1 MFQDFLLTAALA
13 QLAATKEA
21 RDAPVSRPHLFVA
34 TALQLCEYFV
44 SNPKLDKFKFTTL
57 LKVDDLHSGSER
69 TIAQVHHIKVVA
81 QWVSAPGQPELLD
94 TDAKTR
100 FFYEAMPFWLMGTGT
115 FDLSRSNELLQ
126 ALMNAEVG
134 SDDKRVK
141 AYALALELDNAF
153 QRVSRDCYLGEVQ

>member
-1 MFQDFLLTAALA
+1 MFPDFLLTAALT

-21 RDAPVSRPHLFVA
+21 RDAPVSRAQLFVA
-34 TALQLCEYFV
+34 TALQLSEFFIA
-44 SNPKLDKFKFTTL
+44 NDQLDAFRFTTV
-57 LKVDDLHSGSER
+57 LKVDDRLSGSDR

-81 QWVSAPGQPELLD
+81 QFASPGQPELLD
-94 TDAKTR
+94 ADAKTR

-115 FDLSRSNELLQ
+115 FLMSRANPLLQ
-126 ALMNAEVG
+126 NLLSAETG

-153 QRVSRDCYLGEVQ
+153 ERVGRECYLGEVQ